1 MDIQK
6 CKTSKLNDIQVLDR
20 DNKVYSIKNDCNENE
35 INIKEKKKS
44 KSSTIQKSL
53 TMNKKI
59 ENENIKLLEKNDKK
73 GIKEKKFISS
83 GSLQKISLKIRKK
96 NVKKVNFPK
105 YMITIIEVESYK
117 KYNYFNSTR
126 ESISCKCSIY

>member
-1 MDIQK
+1 MDIKK

-35 INIKEKKKS
+35 FNIKEKKKS

-126 ESISCKCSIY
+126 GSISCKCSIY